1 MLPLINRITKSNDFS
16 LVLNA
21 RIKNY
26 QPALTIFLKPTNQPS
41 RLGLIISRHVGN
53 AVKRHLL
60 ARQLREIF
68 KNFLKEHPIGFDIVV
83 KFSTK
88 FKNPSFTE
96 IETQFNSGIKHILES
111 NIVEN

>member
-16 LVLNA
+16 LVVNS

-26 QPALTIFLKPTNQPS
+26 QPALAIFLKPTDQPS
-41 RLGLIISRHVGN
+41 RLGLIISRRVGN

-68 KNFLKEHPIGFDIVV
+68 KNFLKEHPTGFDVVV

-96 IETQFNSGIKHILES
+96 IETQFKLGIKQILES